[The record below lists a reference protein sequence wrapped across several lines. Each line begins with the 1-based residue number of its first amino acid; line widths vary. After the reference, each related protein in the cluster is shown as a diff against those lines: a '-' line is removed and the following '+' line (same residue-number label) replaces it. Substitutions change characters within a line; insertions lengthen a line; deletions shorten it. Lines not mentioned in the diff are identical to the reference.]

1 MFDVVRAVAALRDGE
16 ETGERGDRID
26 RLIDFVRERG
36 LYPPFHTV
44 EDRINEPEAVIEGRE
59 YLMFGANNYLSLS
72 EDEDVKAA
80 ATRAIDRYGIG
91 PGGSRAMSG
100 NVDIIQEVERRLAD
114 ITGMEACMTLPTG
127 YMANVGVMRS
137 LTCEFVGRMPYSDH
151 ESVIFVDEYIHGSV
165 SDGCRLAG
173 VRTVRFR
180 HNNLDDLRRKLEA
193 NSHHT
198 NRVIVTE
205 GIFCLEGEII
215 DVPAYADVAAEW
227 DARLVVDDAHA
238 IGVLGPRGGGS
249 PDYHGCA
256 DGIDLVIGS
265 MDKALGGTGGYVA
278 GSRVLIDY
286 LWLTMSSGM
295 LSSALP
301 AGMAGAM
308 LEALARSEAA
318 SDVRALL
325 AARSRHL
332 RATLRGHGFTVLGPH
347 DIPSVPLF
355 IGNEQTGIA
364 FASGLLDEGIFCPLM
379 RWPAVPPGRSRFRFS
394 LMARHEQRHLDALVE
409 ACVTVGQG
417 LGVI

>member
-1 MFDVVRAVAALRDGE
+1 MFEVVRAVASLREDE
-16 ETGERGDRID
+16 ESGHLGRVDQ
-26 RLIDFVRERG
+26 LVHFVKGSG

-44 EDRINEPEAVIEGRE
+44 EEQVNEPESVIEGRR

-72 EDEDVKAA
+72 EDEAVKAA
-80 ATRAIDRYGIG
+80 AMRAISRYGIG

-100 NVDIIQEVERRLAD
+100 TLDIILEVEKRLAD

-137 LTCEFVGRMPYSDH
+137 LTCEFVGRMPYSDQ

-165 SDGCRLAG
+165 NDGCRLAG

-180 HNNLDDLRRKLEA
+180 HNSLDDLQRKLEA
-193 NSHHT
+193 NTQRT

-205 GIFCLEGEII
+205 GVFCLEGEII
-215 DVPAYADVAAEW
+215 DIPAYVELAREW
-227 DARLVVDDAHA
+227 DAKLVVDDAHA

-249 PDYHGCA
+249 PDYHDCA
-256 DGIDLVIGS
+256 AGIDLVIGS
-265 MDKALGGTGGYVA
+265 MDKALGGTGGYIA
-278 GSRVLIDY
+278 GSRSLIDY

-301 AGMAGAM
+301 AAMAGAM
-308 LEALARSEAA
+308 LEALDRAEAGV
-318 SDVRALL
+318 DIRAQL
-325 AARSRHL
+325 AAKARWL
-332 RATLRGHGFTVLGPH
+332 RTTLRKRGFTVIGAH

-355 IGNEQTGIA
+355 IGNEETGMA
-364 FASGLLDEGIFCPLM
+364 FASGLLEQGVFCPLM
-379 RWPAVPPGRSRFRFS
+379 RWPAVPPGRSRFRLS
-394 LMARHEQRHLDALVE
+394 LMARHEQHHLDALVE
-409 ACVTVGQG
+409 ACTTVGRN

>member
-1 MFDVVRAVAALRDGE
+1 MFEVVRAVAALREGK
-16 ETGERGDRID
+16 ETDRPERVG
-26 RLIDFVRERG
+26 RLVDFVKENG

-44 EDRINEPEAVIEGRE
+44 EDRVNEPEAVIEGRR

-72 EDEDVKAA
+72 EDEAVKAA
-80 ATRAIDRYGIG
+80 AVRAIERYGIG

-100 NVDIIQEVERRLAD
+100 NVDIIQDVERRLAD

-151 ESVIFVDEYIHGSV
+151 ESVILVDEYIHGSV

-173 VRTVRFR
+173 VRTVKFK
-180 HNNLDDLRRKLEA
+180 HNNIDDLQRKLEV
-193 NSHHT
+193 NSQYT

-215 DVPAYADVAAEW
+215 DIPAYVEVAAEW
-227 DARLVVDDAHA
+227 GARLVVDDAHA

-249 PDYHGCA
+249 PDYHDCA
-256 DGIDLVIGS
+256 GGIDLVIGS
-265 MDKALGGTGGYVA
+265 MDKALGGTGGYIA

-301 AGMAGAM
+301 CAMAGAM
-308 LEALARSEAA
+308 LEALERSEAGGA
-318 SDVRALL
+318 LRADL
-325 AARSRHL
+325 ADKSHRL
-332 RATLRGHGFTVLGPH
+332 RATLRREGFTVLGPH

-355 IGNEQTGIA
+355 IGNEELGIA
-364 FASGLLDEGIFCPLM
+364 FASGLLEQGIFCPLM
-379 RWPAVPPGRSRFRFS
+379 RWPAVPPGRARFRLS
-394 LMARHEQRHLDALVE
+394 LMARHEQRHLDALVR
-409 ACVTVGQG
+409 ACVDVGRG